1 MHKNCRGRGGKGLVT
16 IKGSGKSEVFCKFF
30 CFFAEIISNHHSCA
44 SPSPGSGHIPGRTPR
59 AWPSEKLS
67 AWLWPNWSSWLTP
80 NCHKTVKNVLWL
92 LEKDSWHCL
101 KARRAEQT
109 SVVYNKTFED
119 YLKSKSKIFLL
130 LMNPETICYQL
141 YLLVSLV
148 H

>member
-1 MHKNCRGRGGKGLVT
+1 MSRSRGTESQRP
-16 IKGSGKSEVFCKFF
+16 F
-30 CFFAEIISNHHSCA
+30 A
-44 SPSPGSGHIPGRTPR
+44 SPSASLLRTSLTITPVLHPLHGSGHIPGRTPR
-59 AWPSEKLS
+59 PSAKLS
-67 AWLWPNWSSWLTP
+67 ACLWPNWHSWLTP
-80 NCHKTVKNVLWL
+80 NCHKTIENVLWL

-119 YLKSKSKIFLL
+119 YLKLKRKIFLL

-141 YLLVSLV
+141 YLLISLI